1 MKKELEL
8 IKDEDDSR
16 VLMLQSGAIN
26 EKQLLHILQRTPRK
40 HIYRRKGKGGRD
52 FEYITGTYA
61 KKVLNYTFG
70 WLWNFEIKDKIID
83 HEAKQCI
90 VLGRLEIKNDKNEVI
105 IVKEQFGRAD
115 IKYYKDGKGTVDLG
129 NDLKAA
135 STDALKKCASELGIA
150 SDVYGANE
158 FKEIE
163 VEKKEVEKK
172 KQPKLSEI
180 IDTIRK
186 TKSPNT
192 LEEIKKKVDKMEL
205 TDTQRRIIDNAIK
218 EKYET
223 K

>member
-1 MKKELEL
+1 MTKELEI
-8 IKDEDDSR
+8 IKDEDGAK
-16 VLMLQSGAIN
+16 VLMLQKGAIN
-26 EKQLLHILQRTPRK
+26 EKQLLHILQRTPAK

-52 FEYITGTYA
+52 FDYITGTYA

-70 WLWNFEIKDKIID
+70 WLWNFEIKNHIID

-135 STDALKKCASELGIA
+135 ATDALKKCASELGIA

-163 VEKKEVEKK
+163 VEKKEIEKK

-180 IDTIRK
+180 INTIRK
-186 TKSPNT
+186 TKAHNI
-192 LEEIKKKVDKMEL
+192 LEEIKKKVDKMDL
-205 TDTQRRIIDNAIK
+205 TAPQRKIIDNAIK
-218 EKYET
+218 EKYAS
-223 K
+223 